1 MERMLRLRMI
11 SLVSILMVVSMFCS
25 MVTDVQFYID
35 KLRDKHST
43 FKGSWNEDGNL
54 FDPVETNDFG
64 KNIGLRLDPLRQK
77 NSTDSEIKYILFW
90 NEAYGSK
97 EYDLGFGRQ
106 PFYDNKCPETRCL
119 ATDNRS
125 MFPVEKFDAIFFHQR
140 SLDFNDIPEKRLPSQ
155 RYVHY
160 IMESAQYLYL
170 DIGTM
175 NNFFNWTMTY
185 RRDSDFYRP
194 YARIVKIKSHPEGKD
209 LEEFIK
215 KFGRENKHLARGN
228 KENKAA
234 WFVSHCATQARR
246 EKYVKMLKKK
256 MDVDVYGKC
265 GKLKCDRANETD
277 CYVMMEQN
285 YKFYLSFENSI
296 CEDYVTEKFFN
307 ILKYNVIPVT
317 YNGANISAI
326 APPHSYINTLDFS
339 SVSQLAKYLQK
350 VASDDELYASYFW
363 WKEFYEVRDRR
374 EDMSQSFCEM
384 CDALHNDKN
393 NKVYNDLVKWWV
405 TQSRCKKLHL
415 S

>member
-1 MERMLRLRMI
+1 M
-11 SLVSILMVVSMFCS
+11 S
-25 MVTDVQFYID
+25 
-35 KLRDKHST
+35 
-43 FKGSWNEDGNL
+43 
-54 FDPVETNDFG
+54 
-64 KNIGLRLDPLRQK
+64 LDPLRQK

-106 PFYDNKCPETRCL
+106 PFYDNKCPETRCF

-125 MFPVEKFDAIFFHQR
+125 MLPVEKFDAIFFHQR

-234 WFVSHCATQARR
+234 WFVSHCATQV
-246 EKYVKMLKKK
+246 ES
-256 MDVDVYGKC
+256 
-265 GKLKCDRANETD
+265 
-277 CYVMMEQN
+277 
-285 YKFYLSFENSI
+285 SF
-296 CEDYVTEKFFN
+296 
-307 ILKYNVIPVT
+307 
-317 YNGANISAI
+317 
-326 APPHSYINTLDFS
+326 
-339 SVSQLAKYLQK
+339 
-350 VASDDELYASYFW
+350 
-363 WKEFYEVRDRR
+363 
-374 EDMSQSFCEM
+374 
-384 CDALHNDKN
+384 
-393 NKVYNDLVKWWV
+393 
-405 TQSRCKKLHL
+405 
-415 S
+415 